1 MRSGSRPVLE
11 SVASKMSVHIKSNRC
26 RTTLVRKEDVAPE
39 WFVVDAD
46 SQVVGRLAASLATVL
61 MGKHK
66 PSYTPYIDMGDHI
79 IVINAAKVRL
89 TGRKEEQKLYRRH
102 SGYPGGLT
110 ETSARKVRETR
121 PQRMVEEAISG
132 MLPKNKLG
140 KQMYRKLQV
149 YAGPKHPH
157 DAQKPVALA
166 V

>member
-1 MRSGSRPVLE
+1 MKTAIPSAPGIERHWHLIDAEEAVLGR
-11 SVASKMSVHIKSNRC
+11 VASK
-26 RTTLVRKEDVAPE
+26 
-39 WFVVDAD
+39 
-46 SQVVGRLAASLATVL
+46 AALLL

-66 PSYTPYIDMGDHI
+66 PSYTPFIDTGDH
-79 IVINAAKVRL
+79 VVVVNAEKVRL

-110 ETSARKVRETR
+110 ETKARIVRIAR

-132 MLPKNKLG
+132 MLPKSKLG

-157 DAQKPVALA
+157 DAQKPAALA

>member
-1 MRSGSRPVLE
+1 MKTAIPSPSGIVRQWHLIDAEEAVLGR
-11 SVASKMSVHIKSNRC
+11 VASK
-26 RTTLVRKEDVAPE
+26 
-39 WFVVDAD
+39 
-46 SQVVGRLAASLATVL
+46 AAMLL

-66 PSYTPYIDMGDHI
+66 PSYTPFLDTGDH
-79 IVINAAKVRL
+79 VVVVNAAKVRL

-110 ETSARKVRETR
+110 ETKARIVRIAR

-132 MLPKNKLG
+132 MLPKSKLG

-157 DAQKPVALA
+157 EAQKPVELT
-166 V
+166 VGR

>member
-1 MRSGSRPVLE
+1 MKTAIPSPGDIERHWHV
-11 SVASKMSVHIKSNRC
+11 I
-26 RTTLVRKEDVAPE
+26 
-39 WFVVDAD
+39 DAD
-46 SQVVGRLAASLATVL
+46 EVVLGRLASKAASLL

-66 PSYTPYIDMGDHI
+66 PMYTPYIDTGDH
-79 IVINAAKVRL
+79 VVVVNAAKVKL

-121 PQRMVEEAISG
+121 PARMVEEAIQG
-132 MLPKNKLG
+132 MLPKSKMG

-157 DAQKPVALA
+157 EAQKPEARVL